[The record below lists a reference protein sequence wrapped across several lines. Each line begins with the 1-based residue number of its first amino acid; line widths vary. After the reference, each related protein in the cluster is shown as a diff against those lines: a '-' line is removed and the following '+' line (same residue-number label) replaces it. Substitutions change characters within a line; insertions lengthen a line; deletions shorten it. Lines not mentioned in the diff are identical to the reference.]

1 MMLNRVSI
9 QKDRLLEVTDTV
21 NSFAGTHLRLMKV
34 RIVIAGATGEPWKQ
48 NTPHHDDDRAAV
60 KSCFGLCLMLGS
72 IKRPTTTTCIQHK
85 AQLRY

>member
-48 NTPHHDDDRAAV
+48 NTPHHDDD
-60 KSCFGLCLMLGS
+60 
-72 IKRPTTTTCIQHK
+72 
-85 AQLRY
+85 